1 MELREYTAIIWHWL
15 WLICLGTLL
24 AGGTAFIVSRQMTPI
39 YQASSTLLINQARTP
54 STTDYSSIIASER
67 IAKTYAELMTQ
78 RPILELVAQEIGID
92 PERFV
97 EDIQVTPVRDTQ
109 LIEISIEDPSPRIAA
124 QVANIL
130 PQIFIQEN
138 EKTQS
143 ARFAA
148 SKATLSNQLEALNG
162 DIEKTQATIEEL
174 GDPET
179 TAQQAELTRLK
190 STLTQYQS
198 SYANLLQSYE
208 NLRLAEAQAL
218 DTVIV
223 VEPANAPKYPV
234 RPRTKLNTLLA
245 GVVGAMLATGV
256 AFLIE
261 YLDDTVKS
269 PDDLQQALGL
279 STLGIIARIQGED
292 PRERVVAARQ
302 PRSPISEAY
311 RTLRTNLEF
320 SAVDTGLRTLLV
332 TSPNP
337 QEGKTTTAGNLA
349 VVMAQ
354 GGKDV
359 ILVDA
364 DMRRPMVHNLF
375 GQSNNYGVTT
385 AIMQADA
392 PPCEYLQETDVPNLR
407 LMTTGS
413 IPPNPAE
420 VLGSHRMQEIVD
432 QLKDEAD
439 VVIFD
444 TPPALAVTDAAVLST
459 KVDGVVLVVEM
470 GRTRREGAY
479 RAMDAL
485 SRVDAPLLG
494 AVLNRVSSG
503 RGRGYYY
510 YRYYEYDGYYASEA
524 DTREADTRDE
534 GEPSL
539 DGRRDGRERRRRRPG
554 IASSLQRWWDRL

>member
-1 MELREYTAIIWHWL
+1 MELREYAGIIWRWL

-24 AGGTAFIVSRQMTPI
+24 AGGTAFVVSRQMTPI

-54 STTDYSSIIASER
+54 STADYSSIIASER

-92 PERFV
+92 PERFT
-97 EDIQVTPVRDTQ
+97 EDISVTPVRDTQ
-109 LIEISIEDPSPRIAA
+109 LIEINIEDPSPRIAA
-124 QVANIL
+124 QVANTL

-143 ARFAA
+143 ARYAA
-148 SKATLSNQLEALNG
+148 SKATLSNQLDVLNS
-162 DIEKTQATIEEL
+162 DIEKTQTAIEAL
-174 GDPET
+174 GEPET
-179 TAQQAELTRLK
+179 AAQQAELTRLK

-198 SYANLLQSYE
+198 SYANLLQSFE
-208 NLRLAEAQAL
+208 NLRLTEAQSL
-218 DTVIV
+218 DTVTV

-269 PDDLQQALGL
+269 PDDLQQALGM
-279 STLGIIARIQGED
+279 STLGIIARIRGED
-292 PRERVVAARQ
+292 PRERLVAALE

-320 SAVDTGLRTLLV
+320 SVVDTGLHTLLV
-332 TSPNP
+332 TSSNP
-337 QEGKTTTAGNLA
+337 QEGKSTTAANLA

-354 GGKDV
+354 AGKDV

-364 DMRRPMVHNLF
+364 DMRRPMVHSLF
-375 GQSNNYGVTT
+375 GGANNYGVTT
-385 AIMQADA
+385 AIMQTDA
-392 PPCEYLQETDVPNLR
+392 SPAEYLQATDVPHLR
-407 LMTTGS
+407 VMTTGS

-420 VLGSHRMQEIVD
+420 VLGSRRMQEIVD

-439 VVIFD
+439 VIIFD
-444 TPPALAVTDAAVLST
+444 TPPVLAVTDAAVLST
-459 KVDGVVLVVEM
+459 KVDGVLLVVEM
-470 GRTRREGAY
+470 GRTHREGVY
-479 RAMDAL
+479 RAVDAL

-494 AVLNRVSSG
+494 AVLNRVSSA

-510 YRYYEYDGYYASEA
+510 KYYEYDYYYKSEV
-524 DTREADTRDE
+524 DPGEVRS
-534 GEPSL
+534 EPSL
-539 DGRRDGRERRRRRPG
+539 DGRRDGRVRRQRRHG
-554 IASSLQRWWDRL
+554 VAGALQRWWERL